1 MTVMPNSND
10 VRPANLWSAS
20 SRALVCRAFLRVEKV
35 ILESLGPLLSARQ
48 YVALLFEV
56 YLAEIEGKT
65 LYQACLSTDEIVS
78 KPHRRSARLAQLG
91 ALTREPSL
99 EDHRRTDLQLTWNSR
114 SALDRVIDTIVAASA
129 EIVIAFRQDRGD
141 ETDLLRGMPSWY
153 HLPISTRSG
162 TMGMNIARGKVIAG
176 GRIALPAEMRRA
188 LGLQNGDTVLFEL
201 QGDEVRIRPAKSALK
216 RVQERLKAFAPKEGF
231 VSEELIAQRRVEAAR
246 DR

>member
-1 MTVMPNSND
+1 MTMMPNSNE
-10 VRPANLWSAS
+10 VQSAGLWPAS
-20 SRALVCRAFLRVEKV
+20 SRAVVCRAFLRVEKI

-78 KPHRRSARLAQLG
+78 KPHRRSARLATLG
-91 ALTREPSL
+91 ALIREPNL

-114 SALDRVIDTIVAASA
+114 SALDRVIDTIVAVSA
-129 EIVIAFRQDRGD
+129 EIAGTLRQDRGA
-141 ETDLLRGMPSWY
+141 EINLLQGMPSWY
-153 HLPISTRSG
+153 HMPIGTRSG

-188 LGLQNGDTVLFEL
+188 LGLQSGDTVLFEL
-201 QGDEVRIRPAKSALK
+201 EGDEVRIRPARSALR
-216 RVQERLKAFAPKEGF
+216 RVQERLKAFAPKDGF
-231 VSEELIAQRRVEAAR
+231 VSEELIAERRVEAAR